1 MSRIVIA
8 PNIVTAFA
16 SQYLLDNI
24 DYVQTEA
31 IDITG
36 AKSNVTAKVG
46 LISDDGVR
54 LDIQDQIDV
63 VVMIEKEATRTFDNV
78 QVKLTNSN
86 TAYRY
91 VLSQEVV
98 SVTVQGPASAVEQLS
113 ANNISVEADVAGLES
128 GSKSIKLTY
137 NIAGTCYVQSIRP
150 SSVTVIVQ

>member
-1 MSRIVIA
+1 M
-8 PNIVTAFA
+8 
-16 SQYLLDNI
+16 
-24 DYVQTEA
+24 
-31 IDITG
+31 
-36 AKSNVTAKVG
+36 
-46 LISDDGVR
+46 
-54 LDIQDQIDV
+54 
-63 VVMIEKEATRTFDNV
+63 
-78 QVKLTNSN
+78 KLTNSN